1 MDWFSGN
8 LEENCQASQEMDADM
23 QGGLAANH
31 WELVRGA
38 GEEGFGDASDRLAL
52 KKRKIVM
59 KMTRPGTP
67 EARGDIRVKL

>member
-1 MDWFSGN
+1 
-8 LEENCQASQEMDADM
+8 M

-67 EARGDIRVKL
+67 ETRGDIRVKL

>member
-1 MDWFSGN
+1 
-8 LEENCQASQEMDADM
+8 L
-23 QGGLAANH
+23 
-31 WELVRGA
+31 GA

-59 KMTRPGTP
+59 KMIELGMP